1 MLSVIP
7 APKKAKELGGIFVL
21 PGTVRVK
28 SDFELPLL
36 KGKVE
41 FCDSEEEASVI
52 VIKDDKIAE
61 EGYILGVTRENIVI
75 FASKKIG
82 VYYALQTVRQLAHL
96 DTGGREVL
104 CCDIEDEPRFG
115 FRGLSLDVS
124 RHFYDVDYVKK
135 YLDWMFMQ
143 KLNVFHWHLTDDA
156 GWRVEI
162 KKYPLLT
169 EIGSKRTCTQ
179 LNGWHSTKMEQKP
192 YSGYYTQEQIKE
204 IVAYAKER
212 GITVI
217 PEVDFPAHCAAVF
230 AAYSDLA
237 CRDLK
242 RDVPGYFGAKIPTKI
257 FNQKDWNRTLCMGK
271 EESLQFVY
279 DVLDEIC
286 DMFDSPYIHVGGDE
300 APKDEWKK
308 CPNCQ
313 RVIKEN
319 NLKNEEELQGW
330 FENKLSQYLKTKGRQ
345 MIGWNEVLEG
355 KNIDTSDKNIVV
367 QYWTPKRD
375 KNAEAYVNSGGKMIM
390 SNHQS
395 FYFDMPYAQY
405 SLKKTYKFKPENFG
419 VTNDNIKNVLG
430 VEGEVWTEWIRGRE
444 RLEML
449 VFPRMQALSEV
460 AWSPEEKRDFA
471 DFKLR
476 LDDFKP
482 TFDAMGINYAV
493 DKISML
499 TNPFK
504 RSKILKKFSKGNTE
518 LENQLNAQYKTKGER

>member
-1 MLSVIP
+1 
-7 APKKAKELGGIFVL
+7 
-21 PGTVRVK
+21 
-28 SDFELPLL
+28 
-36 KGKVE
+36 
-41 FCDSEEEASVI
+41 
-52 VIKDDKIAE
+52 
-61 EGYILGVTRENIVI
+61 
-75 FASKKIG
+75 
-82 VYYALQTVRQLAHL
+82 
-96 DTGGREVL
+96 
-104 CCDIEDEPRFG
+104 
-115 FRGLSLDVS
+115 
-124 RHFYDVDYVKK
+124 
-135 YLDWMFMQ
+135 
-143 KLNVFHWHLTDDA
+143 
-156 GWRVEI
+156 
-162 KKYPLLT
+162 
-169 EIGSKRTCTQ
+169 
-179 LNGWHSTKMEQKP
+179 
-192 YSGYYTQEQIKE
+192 
-204 IVAYAKER
+204 
-212 GITVI
+212 
-217 PEVDFPAHCAAVF
+217 
-230 AAYSDLA
+230 
-237 CRDLK
+237 
-242 RDVPGYFGAKIPTKI
+242 
-257 FNQKDWNRTLCMGK
+257 
-271 EESLQFVY
+271 
-279 DVLDEIC
+279 
-286 DMFDSPYIHVGGDE
+286 MFDSPYIHVGGDE

-430 VEGEVWTEWIRGRE
+430 VEGEVWTEWIRSRE

-504 RSKILKKFSKGNTE
+504 RSKILKKFAKGNTE